1 MPTRHCSPTQDAQA
15 NRSIQAQ
22 RSAPTYLVYYMM
34 NENKAINNCYKM
46 SYVLSS
52 LSPY

>member
-22 RSAPTYLVYYMM
+22 RSAPTYLV
-34 NENKAINNCYKM
+34 M
-46 SYVLSS
+46 SMTGRFVLSELFTRLRTYVS
-52 LSPY
+52 